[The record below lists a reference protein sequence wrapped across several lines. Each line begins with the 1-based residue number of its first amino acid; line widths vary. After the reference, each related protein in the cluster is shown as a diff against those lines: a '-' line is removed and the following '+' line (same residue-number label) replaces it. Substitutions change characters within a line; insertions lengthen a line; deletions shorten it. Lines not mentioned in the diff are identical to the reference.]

1 MLPLFDKSW
10 AAKLVVFP
18 NRIPIKIIND
28 KIPLF
33 LKSSNFLSATDQDE
47 LFQSQNVEMTAEFFK
62 NPYRNFCRKN
72 RRLHLR

>member
-33 LKSSNFLSATDQDE
+33 FE
-47 LFQSQNVEMTAEFFK
+47 EFQFPFG
-62 NPYRNFCRKN
+62 Y
-72 RRLHLR
+72 